1 MKVSGVITEY
11 NPFHNGHKY
20 QLDKIRE
27 ETHSD
32 YIIVA
37 MSGNFVQRGTPAFL
51 DKYLRTEIALKCGAD
66 LVLEIPVIGA
76 TASAESFA
84 NAGVSILNSTGVV
97 SYLCYGV
104 EKKSDIISKIASF
117 LRNPSTK
124 FNEKLATYTKSGDS
138 FPVARAKAL
147 CNFFPDEEK
156 AAVEDILKTPN
167 NILGIEY
174 EKVLKS
180 TSISGHQIK
189 RIGEDYHS
197 TNLSSAFAS
206 ASAIREAVFN
216 DYSLS
221 DIGKYVP
228 KEMYEILKTSTS
240 NFNTC
245 VKPDDISQLL
255 YYKLILGMQNSFDS
269 YLDCTDE
276 LSAKICNN
284 IYQFESFTQFSSLL
298 KSKNYTLTRIN
309 RVLTHIL
316 LDIKKTDTLP
326 ENNAPY
332 LRVLGFKKG
341 SSALLHEIKEKASAP
356 LITKVADASSQLS
369 PHSYEIFKKDIFASD
384 LYRSIA
390 TKSDTSVINKSN
402 EYTKGLIII
411 P

>member
-20 QLDKIRE
+20 QLDKIKE

-174 EKVLKS
+174 EKALKS

-240 NFNTC
+240 NFISC

-255 YYKLILGMQNSFDS
+255 YYKLMLGMQNSFDAFS
-269 YLDCTDE
+269 DCTEE
-276 LSAKICNN
+276 LSSKICNN
-284 IYQFESFTQFSSLL
+284 IYQFESFTQFSGLL

-326 ENNAPY
+326 ENSAPY

-390 TKSDTSVINKSN
+390 AKSDTSVINKSN

>member
-117 LRNPSTK
+117 LRNPSSK

-174 EKVLKS
+174 EKALKS

-240 NFNTC
+240 NFISC

-255 YYKLILGMQNSFDS
+255 YYKLMLGMQNSFDTFS
-269 YLDCTDE
+269 DCTEE
-276 LSAKICNN
+276 LSSKICNN
-284 IYQFESFTQFSSLL
+284 IYQFESFTQFSGLL

-326 ENNAPY
+326 ENSAPY

-390 TKSDTSVINKSN
+390 AKSDTSVINKSN

>member
-147 CNFFPDEEK
+147 YNFFPDEEK

-174 EKVLKS
+174 EKALKS

-240 NFNTC
+240 NFISC

-255 YYKLILGMQNSFDS
+255 YYKLMLGMQNSFDTFS
-269 YLDCTDE
+269 DCTEE
-276 LSAKICNN
+276 LSSKICNN
-284 IYQFESFTQFSSLL
+284 IYQFESFTQFSGLL

-326 ENNAPY
+326 ENSAPY

-390 TKSDTSVINKSN
+390 TKSDTSIINKSN

>member
-1 MKVSGVITEY
+1 MFLNNFDIYIKKERLEIFMTIAAVIAEY

-51 DKYLRTEIALKCGAD
+51 DKYLRTETALKCGAD

-138 FPVARAKAL
+138 FPVARSKAL

-167 NILGIEY
+167 IIFTM
-174 EKVLKS
+174 K
-180 TSISGHQIK
+180 TTI
-189 RIGEDYHS
+189 RI
-197 TNLSSAFAS
+197 
-206 ASAIREAVFN
+206 IRSCLIARMRQRN
-216 DYSLS
+216 YSLM
-221 DIGKYVP
+221 K
-228 KEMYEILKTSTS
+228 
-240 NFNTC
+240 
-245 VKPDDISQLL
+245 ISL
-255 YYKLILGMQNSFDS
+255 M
-269 YLDCTDE
+269 T
-276 LSAKICNN
+276 
-284 IYQFESFTQFSSLL
+284 
-298 KSKNYTLTRIN
+298 
-309 RVLTHIL
+309 
-316 LDIKKTDTLP
+316 
-326 ENNAPY
+326 
-332 LRVLGFKKG
+332 
-341 SSALLHEIKEKASAP
+341 
-356 LITKVADASSQLS
+356 
-369 PHSYEIFKKDIFASD
+369 
-384 LYRSIA
+384 
-390 TKSDTSVINKSN
+390 
-402 EYTKGLIII
+402 
-411 P
+411 

>member
-117 LRNPSTK
+117 LRNPSSK

-174 EKVLKS
+174 EKALKS
-180 TSISGHQIK
+180 TSIFGHQIK

-240 NFNTC
+240 NFISC

-255 YYKLILGMQNSFDS
+255 YYKLMLGMQNSFDTFS
-269 YLDCTDE
+269 DCTEE
-276 LSAKICNN
+276 LSSKICNN
-284 IYQFESFTQFSSLL
+284 IYQFESFTQFSGLL

-326 ENNAPY
+326 ENSAPY

-390 TKSDTSVINKSN
+390 AKSDTSVINKSN

>member
-156 AAVEDILKTPN
+156 AAVEGILKTPN

-174 EKVLKS
+174 EKALKS

-240 NFNTC
+240 NFISC

-255 YYKLILGMQNSFDS
+255 YYKLMLGMQNSFDAFS
-269 YLDCTDE
+269 DCTEE
-276 LSAKICNN
+276 LSSKICNN
-284 IYQFESFTQFSSLL
+284 IYQFESFTQFSGLL

-326 ENNAPY
+326 ENSAPY

-390 TKSDTSVINKSN
+390 AKSDTSVINKSN

>member
-76 TASAESFA
+76 TASAENFA
-84 NAGVSILNSTGVV
+84 SAGVSTLNSTGVV
-97 SYLCYGV
+97 SCLCYGV
-104 EKKSDIISKIASF
+104 EEKSDIISKIASF
-117 LRNPSTK
+117 LCNPSTE
-124 FNEKLATYTKSGDS
+124 FSEKLAAYTKSGDS

-147 CNFFPDEEK
+147 CHFFPDEEK
-156 AAVEDILKTPN
+156 AAVENILKTPN

-174 EKVLKS
+174 EKALKS
-180 TSISGHQIK
+180 TNISGHQIK

-197 TNLSSAFAS
+197 TNLSSVFAS

-221 DIGKYVP
+221 DIEKYIP
-228 KEMYEILKTSTS
+228 MEMYEVLKTSTG

-255 YYKLILGMQNSFDS
+255 YYKLILGMQNSFDTF
-269 YLDCTDE
+269 LDCTDE

-316 LDIKKTDTLP
+316 LDIKKTDILH
-326 ENNAPY
+326 EGNAPY

-356 LITKVADASSQLS
+356 LITKVADASSQLT
-369 PHSYEIFKKDIFASD
+369 PHSYKIFKKDIFASD

-390 TKSDTSVINKSN
+390 AKSNTSTINKSN